1 MSWFS
6 AYIVI
11 AALVAVSIF
20 LAANWFRQQ
29 HVAAPDHPGATA
41 VVAGLLWP
49 ALLIGMAELAL
60 VCCASRGTSR
70 APRFEMVSLSR
81 R

>member
-1 MSWFS
+1 MSLLS

-29 HVAAPDHPGATA
+29 HVATPDHAGATA

-60 VCCASRGTSR
+60 VCCASRGTRR
-70 APRFEMVSLSR
+70 APRVEMVSLSR